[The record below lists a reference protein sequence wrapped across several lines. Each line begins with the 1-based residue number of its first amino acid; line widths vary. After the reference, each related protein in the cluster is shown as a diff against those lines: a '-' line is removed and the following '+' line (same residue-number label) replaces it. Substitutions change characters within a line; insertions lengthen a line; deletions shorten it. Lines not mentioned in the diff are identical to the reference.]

1 MSNPTVNVAVSFT
14 CLPAES
20 GALLWGWSLSLGLP
34 CRAGS
39 DPVAVLHLPWHC
51 CSSRCAGV
59 PEAREGRGGWDSRA
73 AMGSANPLSW
83 LSSWAVLSPA
93 PSSRA
98 AAGARTPLK
107 GERPGG
113 GRGGGRGAHHAPA
126 KQLKCCNFTLQ
137 LTVQELLHP
146 PVPWPRAGPGCHRHS
161 RCSCISVCSVWET
174 FLLQTGQCVY
184 NHLSKAQ
191 LALSYFRLLDGEDFW
206 APTVFQVR
214 LLGHLYLHSAAQ
226 LSEEQR

>member
-1 MSNPTVNVAVSFT
+1 MSNTTVNVAVSFT

-20 GALLWGWSLSLGLP
+20 GAWLWGQSLSLGLP

-73 AMGSANPLSW
+73 AMGSANAPSW
-83 LSSWAVLSPA
+83 LSSWAVLPPA

-98 AAGARTPLK
+98 GADARTPQK
-107 GERPGG
+107 GEQLGPGRG
-113 GRGGGRGAHHAPA
+113 PGRGGGCGTHHAPA

-137 LTVQELLHP
+137 LTVQELLRL
-146 PVPWPRAGPGCHRHS
+146 PVPWPRAGPGCHRRS
-161 RCSCISVCSVWET
+161 RCSCISVCSIWET
-174 FLLQTGQCVY
+174 LLLQSGECVY
-184 NHLSKAQ
+184 N
-191 LALSYFRLLDGEDFW
+191 
-206 APTVFQVR
+206 T
-214 LLGHLYLHSAAQ
+214 
-226 LSEEQR
+226 